1 MEKTIKK
8 QTKSGLSYLAF
19 ENPDKLT
26 SADIGKTVLIA
37 GQPDMLIL
45 YKVHPEGTPGFK
57 DGGVEC
63 VIGVSG
69 IAKYCYFLDQVKLYD
84 GRDLN
89 QKPKGNRGRP
99 KKVKDESIVS
109 LVEKPKG
116 KRGRPRKVKVD

>member
-63 VIGVSG
+63 IIGASG
-69 IAKYCYFLDQVKLYD
+69 VAKYCYFLDQVKLYD
-84 GRDLN
+84 GRELIV
-89 QKPKGNRGRP
+89 KTRGRKPNP
-99 KKVKDESIVS
+99 KKEIVN
-109 LVEKPKG
+109 VENKPKG
-116 KRGRPRKVKVD
+116 KRGRPRKVKEN